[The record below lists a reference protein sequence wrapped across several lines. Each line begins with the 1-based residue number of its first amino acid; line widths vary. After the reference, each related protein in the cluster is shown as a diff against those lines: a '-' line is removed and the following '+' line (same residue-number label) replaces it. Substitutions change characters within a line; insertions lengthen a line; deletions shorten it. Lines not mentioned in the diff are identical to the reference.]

1 MASTFTTLLRLEQ
14 MVAGEQS
21 NTWGGI
27 TTDNLEKLEQA
38 ISGRQSL
45 TMAASDITLTT
56 ENGGDGG
63 ASDQAGVMI
72 LDCTGTISANI
83 NIIAPNV
90 SKMYIVNNGVTQSVA
105 ETVSIKTSGG
115 SAIEIPNGESH
126 IVWCDGSN
134 VFTAIKAEISGVVAL
149 ATNALQLG
157 GSVAALYALLAAKQ
171 SWTNPQTVLAQSIT
185 LTANAYTPDA
195 DTDSVMLLAQSEVT
209 AAYTINNPTGTPV
222 NGQIMIFH
230 LEQHSA
236 TPRSVTWGSE
246 YIFTDDVNV
255 DVTQTIDTVDTFTF
269 QYNAN
274 LDRWMAAGVAQNFP
288 RA

>member
-14 MVAGEQS
+14 MVAGEKS
-21 NTWGGI
+21 NTWGAV

-45 TMAASDITLTT
+45 TMASSDITLTT
-56 ENGGDGG
+56 ESGGDGG

-83 NIIAPNV
+83 DIIAPNV
-90 SKMYIVNNGVTQSVA
+90 SKMYIVNNGVTQSAA

-115 SAIEIPNGESH
+115 SAIEIPNGESN

-134 VFTAIKAEISGVVAL
+134 VFTALTAVSSGTIAL
-149 ATNALQLG
+149 ATNSLQLG

-171 SWTNPQTVLAQSIT
+171 SWTNPQTVLGQSIT
-185 LTANAYTPDA
+185 LTANAFTPNA
-195 DTDSVMLLAQSEVT
+195 DTDSIMYLAQSEVT
-209 AAYTINNPTGTPV
+209 AAYTINNPTGTPIA
-222 NGQIMIFH
+222 GQIMVFH
-230 LEQHSA
+230 LEQHDV
-236 TPRSVTWGSE
+236 TPRSITWGSKF
-246 YIFTDDVNV
+246 IFTDDTNL
-255 DVTQTIDTVDTFTF
+255 DVTQTVDTVDTFTC

-274 LDRWMAAGVAQNFP
+274 LDRWQVAGVAQNFP
-288 RA
+288 RT